1 MQTMFLIMQEEMF
14 GVIYNYEIPRKKVF
28 DHHILR
34 IIAKISTNI
43 YTVDFLPP

>member
-1 MQTMFLIMQEEMF
+1 MQTMFLIMPEEMF

-43 YTVDFLPP
+43 YTFDFLPP